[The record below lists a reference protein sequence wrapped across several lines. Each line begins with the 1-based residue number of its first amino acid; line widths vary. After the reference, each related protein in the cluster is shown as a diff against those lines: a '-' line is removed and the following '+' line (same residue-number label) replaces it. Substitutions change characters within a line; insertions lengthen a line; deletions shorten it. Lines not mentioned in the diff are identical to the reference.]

1 MNNKS
6 LKSYLIYS
14 ILTISL
20 FTGILNF
27 ITVPLLTKFFIK
39 YFNLFTASVM
49 LLLISIFIGVS
60 NKMDFKLDTDNTIYV
75 SKGVLVIMAIE
86 LLFSLNFHL
95 LDFVEDRI
103 FTYAICLTPCFGF
116 ILSRPILRLYFIE
129 SKLERLDKDCQSK
142 Y

>member
-1 MNNKS
+1 
-6 LKSYLIYS
+6 
-14 ILTISL
+14 
-20 FTGILNF
+20 
-27 ITVPLLTKFFIK
+27 
-39 YFNLFTASVM
+39 M